1 VRVEIAAEVCRLD
14 AQRLGRP
21 GAPDRVL
28 ATGQRVAILGVRCAA
43 PRPSSSV
50 TDGTVANVHTSQTD
64 SVTPVLSVGIVRP
77 YILAAIASLRRTA
90 VIAALIA
97 VAAPAP
103 AVAGGPGIW
112 TPLGTT
118 DQLNI
123 SDLASL
129 ARTRDG
135 TLHVAWHR
143 RIASSSTYDLL
154 TTPVSPAGAVGA
166 SVPVVTGWVS
176 IGGPTLLAEGDGL
189 ALFFSGPRTNTTGDP
204 TDGLDV
210 AFSGGGQI
218 WRVDNAAIAVG
229 DFVSARDAS
238 VAAVGSTFLESWYAG
253 QETVVHAGIYE
264 PTAPNQRGYG
274 DGANQGVASDGT
286 TALVAWCTDVQG
298 PNGVFVQPIDP
309 GSGAPAG
316 PASLMPG
323 STDVNSGVAE
333 TSCPASARV
342 PIVARVG
349 GGYYVVSTDGTRR
362 VVRVWRVGT
371 ASSATLAAGTSFK
384 QQLALTSAPDG
395 RIWVGWIDGEKL
407 TLRRSNKAATVFGAT
422 VTVRASPPSSAGS
435 VYQLDLSAQADRVDA
450 VARTDGT
457 GAGPALYHTQ
467 SYPGLTLSATGSRRA
482 SFRVTDAGDPVAG
495 ATITVAG
502 RKLTTS
508 AQGRASVRPSPG
520 SYTATASKS
529 KYVSATAK
537 IRITR

>member
-1 VRVEIAAEVCRLD
+1 M
-14 AQRLGRP
+14 
-21 GAPDRVL
+21 
-28 ATGQRVAILGVRCAA
+28 
-43 PRPSSSV
+43 
-50 TDGTVANVHTSQTD
+50 
-64 SVTPVLSVGIVRP
+64 
-77 YILAAIASLRRTA
+77 LAAMASRRRTA
-90 VIAALIA
+90 VTAALLA
-97 VAAPAP
+97 LAAPAP

-154 TTPVSPAGAVGA
+154 TTPVSPAGAVGT

-176 IGGPTLLAEGDGL
+176 LGGPTLLAKGDGL
-189 ALFFSGPRTNTTGDP
+189 TLFFSGPRTNTTGDSSG
-204 TDGLDV
+204 DGLDV
-210 AFSGGGQI
+210 AVSLDSGATWQWVNG
-218 WRVDNAAIAVG
+218 AIAVG

-238 VAAVGSTFLESWYAG
+238 VAAVGGTFVESWYAG
-253 QETVVHAGIYE
+253 QETVAHAGLN
-264 PTAPNQRGYG
+264 PGTPNQRGYG

-286 TALVAWCTDVQG
+286 TALVAWCTGVQG

-309 GSGAPAG
+309 GTGAPAG

-323 STDVNSGVAE
+323 STVVNSGVAE
-333 TSCPASARV
+333 TFCPASARV

-349 GGYYVVSTDGTRR
+349 GGYYIVSTDGTRR

-384 QQLALTSAPDG
+384 QQLALASAPDG
-395 RIWVGWIDGEKL
+395 RLWAGWIDGEKL

-422 VTVRASPPSSAGS
+422 VTVRASAPSSGGG

-457 GAGPALYHTQ
+457 GTGPALYHTQ
-467 SYPGLTLSATGSRRA
+467 SYPGLTLSATGGRRA

-495 ATITVAG
+495 ATVTVAG
-502 RKLTTS
+502 RTLTTS

-520 SYTATASKS
+520 GYTATASKS

-537 IRITR
+537 IRITRSHKP